1 MDLVEVA
8 MDRDAI
14 YAKLG
19 VPPEEPE
26 SGLDRWA
33 RMKAEREEPPPRER
47 KLDIVPPTLA
57 EVDQRIGERIAAEH
71 KFMIDILGELL
82 AHLQNDAEMRG
93 PPGPS
98 GPRGE
103 QGPPGKLPL
112 LKLWEPDVVHYQGD
126 VVTHDGG
133 TWQATRD
140 TGKAPGTKD
149 WVALAVA
156 GRDGRTPRV
165 RGTYSAD
172 ATYQALD
179 LVMRESSSFIAT
191 RDDPGPCPGDGWQII
206 ACGGKRGAAGEK
218 GDRGERGPQGNPG
231 LTGATIREWKIDRA
245 RYVATPVMTD
255 GRDGPPLE
263 LRGLFEQFWLEA
275 R

>member
-1 MDLVEVA
+1 
-8 MDRDAI
+8 I
-14 YAKLG
+14 
-19 VPPEEPE
+19 
-26 SGLDRWA
+26 
-33 RMKAEREEPPPRER
+33 
-47 KLDIVPPTLA
+47 
-57 EVDQRIGERIAAEH
+57 DQRIGERIAVEHQFMCDIIAEVV
-71 KFMIDILGELL
+71 
-82 AHLQNDAEMRG
+82 AHLQDEWEKGAMG

-112 LKLWEPDVVHYQGD
+112 VKVWEPDVVHYQGD

-140 TGKAPGTKD
+140 TGKAPGTRD

-172 ATYQALD
+172 ATDQALD
-179 LVMRESSSFIAT
+179 LGIRDSSSFIGK
-191 RDDPGPCPGDGWQII
+191 RHDRGPCGGAAWMMIVW
-206 ACGGKRGAAGEK
+206 GGKRGADGE
-218 GDRGERGPQGNPG
+218 RGERGPPG
-231 LTGATIREWKIDRA
+231 QKGDVGASGETIRDWKIDRT
-245 RYVATPVMTD
+245 RYVLTPVMSD
-255 GRDGPPLE
+255 GSDGPPLE
-263 LRGLFEQFWLEA
+263 LRGLFEQFL

>member
-1 MDLVEVA
+1 MLS
-8 MDRDAI
+8 
-14 YAKLG
+14 LG

-26 SGLDRWA
+26 DALDRWR
-33 RMKAEREEPPPRER
+33 RMKAENEEPPPRER
-47 KLDIVPPTLA
+47 KVDIVPPTLA
-57 EVDQRIGERIAAEH
+57 EIDQRIQERIAAEH
-71 KFMIDILGELL
+71 QFMCDIIAEVV
-82 AHLQNDAEMRG
+82 AHLQSEWGAMGPQGPLG
-93 PPGPS
+93 PP
-98 GPRGE
+98 GE

-112 LKLWEPDVVHYQGD
+112 VKLWEPDVVHYQGD

-140 TGKAPGTKD
+140 TGKAPGTRD

-191 RDDPGPCPGDGWQII
+191 RDDPGPCPGDGWKII
-206 ACGGKRGAAGEK
+206 ACGGKRGAAGE
-218 GDRGERGPQGNPG
+218 RGARGAPGRRAMRERAAPPSSAGSSIAS
-231 LTGATIREWKIDRA
+231 ATS
-245 RYVATPVMTD
+245 PS
-255 GRDGPPLE
+255 PS
-263 LRGLFEQFWLEA
+263 
-275 R
+275 

>member
-1 MDLVEVA
+1 MFA
-8 MDRDAI
+8 RRDRI
-14 YAKLG
+14 YAELG

-26 SGLDRWA
+26 DAWR
-33 RMKAEREEPPPRER
+33 RMKAEREEPQPCES

-57 EVDQRIGERIAAEH
+57 EIDRRIQERIAVKNE
-71 KFMIDILGELL
+71 FMIALMAENNVELKREWVVG
-82 AHLQNDAEMRG
+82 AMG
-93 PPGPS
+93 PRGPS

-112 LKLWEPDVVHYQGD
+112 VKLWVPDVVHYQGD

-133 TWQATRD
+133 TWQAMRD
-140 TGKAPGTKD
+140 TGKAPGTRD

-172 ATYQALD
+172 AAYQALD

-191 RDDPGPCPGDGWQII
+191 RDDPGPCPGDGWKII
-206 ACGGKRGAAGEK
+206 ACGGKRGVAGARGE
-218 GDRGERGPQGNPG
+218 RGERGPKGDPG
-231 LTGATIREWKIDRA
+231 LSGATIRE
-245 RYVATPVMTD
+245 
-255 GRDGPPLE
+255 
-263 LRGLFEQFWLEA
+263 
-275 R
+275 